1 MAAPFTEDN
10 MNEHDTPVRRRRLL
24 DAGPHQKLLDVY
36 GQQLAGTGLS
46 PVSVHIHLGSALHF
60 LTWIV
65 QSGIALDEVGP
76 DIVARFAAHDCRC
89 HSAPRL
95 VGRYYI
101 NRVDRF
107 VRHLAERDVLPPWP
121 VAEAPAMDR
130 NVADWL
136 AAQARQR
143 GLAPVTIARH
153 DRMLAQILPLIG
165 TDPSRYTAR
174 IIRDGLLDH
183 ARTAR
188 SAHYPKMVASAL
200 RLYLRHLAHR
210 GLAAPDLDRAVP
222 VAKSWRLASLPRY
235 LEPDAVERL
244 MASCDPQTPGGR
256 RDRAILLLL
265 ARLGLRARDV
275 AELRFAD
282 IDWQAATLRV
292 CGKGQREV
300 RLPLPQDAGDALIA
314 WLAGPRPAVSGANVF
329 LRLLPPFAPVNSGVV
344 GGVVRRAIERAGIE
358 NAPSRGSHLL
368 RHSAATAMLRGG
380 ATLDAIAT
388 MLRHRS
394 TDTTAHYAKVDVAML
409 EAVAQAWPPHGPTMV
424 APPLVSAL
432 GLAWPEGAPC

>member
-1 MAAPFTEDN
+1 
-10 MNEHDTPVRRRRLL
+10 MNEHDTPIRRRRLL
-24 DAGPHQKLLDVY
+24 NAGQHQSLLDAYARHLV
-36 GQQLAGTGLS
+36 GTGLS
-46 PVSVHIHLGSALHF
+46 PASVHIHLGSTLHF
-60 LTWIV
+60 LAWLN
-65 QSGIALDEVGP
+65 QSGTALEEVGP

-89 HSAPRL
+89 HSSPRR
-95 VGRYYI
+95 VGQFYI

-107 VRHLAERDVLPPWP
+107 VRHLAERGVVPPQP
-121 VAEAPAMDR
+121 LAEIPALDH

-136 AAQARQR
+136 DAQARQR
-143 GLAPVTIARH
+143 GLAAVTITRH
-153 DRMLAQILPLIG
+153 GRMLAQILPLIG

-183 ARTAR
+183 ARSAR
-188 SAHYPKMVASAL
+188 SGHYPKMVSSAL

-222 VAKSWRLASLPRY
+222 TAKTWRLASLPRF
-235 LEPDAVERL
+235 LQPDAVERL
-244 MASCDPQTPGGR
+244 MVSCDPQTPGGR

-275 AELRFAD
+275 AELRLAD
-282 IDWQAATLRV
+282 IDWRAATLRV

-314 WLAGPRPAVSGANVF
+314 WLTGPRPATPGDRVF
-329 LRLLPPFAPVNSGVV
+329 LTLLPPFGPVSSGVV
-344 GGVVRRAIERAGIE
+344 GGVVHRAIERAGIE

-388 MLRHRS
+388 VLRHRS

-409 EAVAQAWPPHGPTMV
+409 DAVAQAWPPHRPTRA
-424 APPLVSAL
+424 APPLAPAL
-432 GLAWPEGAPC
+432 GLAWPEGATC

>member
-1 MAAPFTEDN
+1 

-24 DAGPHQKLLDVY
+24 DAGQHQPLLDAY
-36 GQQLAGTGLS
+36 GRHLAGTGLS

-60 LTWIV
+60 LAWLI
-65 QSGIALDEVGP
+65 QSGIALDHVGP
-76 DIVARFAAHDCRC
+76 DIVARFAAHECRC
-89 HSAPRL
+89 HSSPRR
-95 VGRYYI
+95 VGQYYI

-107 VRHLAERDVLPPWP
+107 VRHLAERGVLPSRP
-121 VAEAPAMDR
+121 APETPAVDR

-136 AAQARQR
+136 DAQARQR
-143 GLAPVTIARH
+143 GLSPITIVRH
-153 DRMLAQILPLIG
+153 GRMLAQILPLIG
-165 TDPSRYTAR
+165 ADPSRYTAR

-222 VAKSWRLASLPRY
+222 VAKTWRLASLPRY
-235 LEPDAVERL
+235 LEPEAVERL
-244 MASCDPQTPGGR
+244 MATCDPQTPGGR
-256 RDRAILLLL
+256 RDRAILSLL

-275 AELRFAD
+275 AELRLAD
-282 IDWQAATLRV
+282 IDWRAATLRV

-314 WLAGPRPAVSGANVF
+314 WLTGPRAAASCDTVF
-329 LRLLPPFAPVNSGVV
+329 MQLLPPFGPVSSGVV
-344 GGVVRRAIERAGIE
+344 GGVVRRGIERAGIE

-388 MLRHRS
+388 VLRHRS

-409 EAVAQAWPPHGPTMV
+409 DAVAQAWPPHEAINA
-424 APPLVSAL
+424 APPLAPAL
-432 GLAWPEGAPC
+432 GLAWPEGATC